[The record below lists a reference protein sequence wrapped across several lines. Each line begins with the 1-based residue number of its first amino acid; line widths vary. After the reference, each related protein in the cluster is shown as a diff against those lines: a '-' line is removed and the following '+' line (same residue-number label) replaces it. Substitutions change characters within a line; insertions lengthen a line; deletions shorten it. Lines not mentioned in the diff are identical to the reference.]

1 MLEKQ
6 QTRLVKGLQELYR
19 RTRDGRGWLGAPL
32 KESGSGGSLTHDIL
46 ERLGVLVQD
55 GSSDI
60 ELLDDDLLDLNLT
73 QHRLLA
79 SSVRS
84 TQSQASSD
92 VDSDTDYSAVSK
104 AIPVKQREVSN
115 GLILAKPSF
124 PASSSSSPPSSSPP
138 SSSPPSNS
146 PPSHRGG
153 ETNWGKSKHYDPPLV
168 AQPDMDAD
176 SLHYYTLTAPSRV
189 PGDSIYWA
197 QAPDLPVGVEAA
209 TQPQFIN
216 QVLMSSSPFLE
227 VQDWSETTN
236 RESMWALNYSDFNSI
251 HYLL

>member
-6 QTRLVKGLQELYR
+6 QTQLVKGLQELYR
-19 RTRDGRGWLGAPL
+19 RTRDGRGWLGAPV
-32 KESGSGGSLTHDIL
+32 KESGSGGPLTHDIL

-84 TQSQASSD
+84 TQSQASAD

-104 AIPVKQREVSN
+104 AIPVKQQEVSS

-138 SSSPPSNS
+138 SR
-146 PPSHRGG
+146 RGG
-153 ETNWGKSKHYDPPLV
+153 ETNWGKSKHYDPHLV
-168 AQPDMDAD
+168 APPDMDAD
-176 SLHYYTLTAPSRV
+176 SLHYYMLTAPSRV

-197 QAPDLPVGVEAA
+197 QAPDLPVSVDAA

-227 VQDWSETTN
+227 VQDWGELTN
-236 RESMWALNYSDFNSI
+236 RESMWALNYSDFNSM

>member
-6 QTRLVKGLQELYR
+6 QARLVKGLQELDR

-32 KESGSGGSLTHDIL
+32 KESGSGGPLTHDIL

-55 GSSDI
+55 GSSDV

-79 SSVRS
+79 SSVGS
-84 TQSQASSD
+84 TQRQASAD

-104 AIPVKQREVSN
+104 AIPIKQQELPN

-124 PASSSSSPPSSSPP
+124 PASSSC
-138 SSSPPSNS
+138 SPPSNS
-146 PPSHRGG
+146 PPSRRGC

-189 PGDSIYWA
+189 PEDSIYWA

-216 QVLMSSSPFLE
+216 QVLMSSSPFFE
-227 VQDWSETTN
+227 VQDWGETTN
-236 RESMWALNYSDFNSI
+236 RESMWALNYSDFSST